1 MFILLIL
8 AGAFACEGRRTFFSH
23 FNKSKNFSRCRKNPT
38 RIYTYMATDRIF
50 ILNRVSCWYV
60 GVLVVKSAF
69 LENEK
74 KFSPDVNFYA
84 RIYIYGDHSHF
95 YSESV
100 YSLLIFCPFSRHTE
114 DIFSLYGNNQH
125 IRSRTPGT

>member
-1 MFILLIL
+1 MFNMFILLIL

-23 FNKSKNFSRCRKNPT
+23 FNKSKNFSRCRKDPT

-50 ILNRVSCWYV
+50 IMNLVSCWYV

-74 KFSPDVNFYA
+74 NFLRTQTSTHVYTYMA
-84 RIYIYGDHSHF
+84 IIRIFILNRYILH
-95 YSESV
+95 
-100 YSLLIFCPFSRHTE
+100 
-114 DIFSLYGNNQH
+114 
-125 IRSRTPGT
+125 

>member
-1 MFILLIL
+1 MRLPVKV
-8 AGAFACEGRRTFFSH
+8 GALFFH
-23 FNKSKNFSRCRKNPT
+23 FNKSKSFSCCRKDPT

-74 KFSPDVNFYA
+74 KISPDVNFYA
-84 RIYIYGDHSHF
+84 RIYIYGNHSHF
-95 YSESV
+95 YSEFRF
-100 YSLLIFCPFSRHTE
+100 IF
-114 DIFSLYGNNQH
+114 IF
-125 IRSRTPGT
+125 ITI